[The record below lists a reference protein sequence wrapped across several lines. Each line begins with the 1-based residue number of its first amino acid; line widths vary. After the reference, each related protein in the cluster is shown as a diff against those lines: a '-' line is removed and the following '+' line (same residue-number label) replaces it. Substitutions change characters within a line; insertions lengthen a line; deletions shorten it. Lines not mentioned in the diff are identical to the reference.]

1 MQRKS
6 IFIFG
11 FIILILTSGF
21 LALRSTAVPIKEEST
36 CCKKKNN
43 AACAE
48 TPKRADDM
56 LPENLSHQ
64 FIMITPAY

>member
-11 FIILILTSGF
+11 SILLILLAGF
-21 LALRSTAVPIKEEST
+21 LTLRATSVVTIEEST
-36 CCKKKNN
+36 CCEKN
-43 AACAE
+43 ATSCPE
-48 TPKRADDM
+48 KTKSADDM

-64 FIMITPAY
+64 FIMITSPGL

>member
-6 IFIFG
+6 IYIFG

-21 LALRSTAVPIKEEST
+21 FTLRSTAVPTKEEST
-36 CCKKKNN
+36 CCKKKN
-43 AACAE
+43 AECTE